1 MTITEAICHV
11 LKNFPDG
18 LTSLE
23 TYKEII
29 DNNLYEFGAQSP
41 VSVVNAMIRRRCVG
55 LDFPS
60 AFPVKLFEIC
70 GSKGNKPLFKL
81 LDTATNSNS
90 ENQNIKKI
98 GNNDALPEE
107 KISKAHAEHVLS
119 VQQQVFDLVLKNSP
133 AFFEHLV
140 VDLLLKMGYGYDQ
153 NSGIVVGNSHDGGI
167 DGIINEDKLGLDL
180 IYIQAKRYATELTI
194 GRKEL
199 QAFVGAMENVQKGVF
214 ITTSKFSKEAI
225 DFVKRQQ
232 KRIKLIDGTLLADLL
247 VKYQI
252 GINVVKTIS
261 LYKVDTDYYGE

>member
-11 LKNFPDG
+11 LKTFPNG

-41 VSVVNAMIRRRCVG
+41 VAVVNAMIRRRCVG

-81 LDTATNSNS
+81 LDTATNSIS

-98 GNNDALPEE
+98 GSNDALPEE
-107 KISKAHAEHVLS
+107 KISKAHTEHVLS

-180 IYIQAKRYATELTI
+180 IYIQAKRYATEITI

-252 GINVVKTIS
+252 GIYVVTTIS
-261 LYKVDTDYYGE
+261 LYKVDTD

>member
-11 LKNFPDG
+11 LKNFPNG

-23 TYKEII
+23 TYQEIV

-41 VSVVNAMIRRRCVG
+41 VAVVNAMIRRRCVG

-81 LDTATNSNS
+81 IDTTANTSS
-90 ENQNIKKI
+90 ESQSIKKI
-98 GNNDALPEE
+98 GAVGALPEE
-107 KISKAHAEHVLS
+107 KISNAHEEHVS
-119 VQQQVFDLVLKNSP
+119 NIQQQVFDLVLKNSP
-133 AFFEHLV
+133 SFFEHLV

-180 IYIQAKRYATELTI
+180 IYIQAKRYAADNTI

-199 QAFVGAMENVQKGVF
+199 QAFVGAMENVLKGVF
-214 ITTSKFSKEAI
+214 ITTSKFSKEAV

-232 KRIKLIDGTLLADLL
+232 KRIKLIDGNLLSDLL

>member
-29 DNNLYEFGAQSP
+29 DNNLYAFGAQSP

-81 LDTATNSNS
+81 LDSATNTNS

-119 VQQQVFDLVLKNSP
+119 VQQ
-133 AFFEHLV
+133 
-140 VDLLLKMGYGYDQ
+140 
-153 NSGIVVGNSHDGGI
+153 
-167 DGIINEDKLGLDL
+167 
-180 IYIQAKRYATELTI
+180 
-194 GRKEL
+194 
-199 QAFVGAMENVQKGVF
+199 
-214 ITTSKFSKEAI
+214 
-225 DFVKRQQ
+225 
-232 KRIKLIDGTLLADLL
+232 
-247 VKYQI
+247 
-252 GINVVKTIS
+252 
-261 LYKVDTDYYGE
+261 